1 MDNGYREYYQCIFP
15 SGLYPVSSFN
25 GFPRLFPGLCDLIPS
40 DRNARLSFLILN
52 DNDTQ
57 SPKPMNI
64 ILHCLSHNIPPSHP
78 SIYPAAVSST
88 NPLAFVP
95 HPFLLQLSHSSSLAC
110 FTGTLSENQF
120 GSAGWKL
127 KLKPSNKEVVDSD

>member
-15 SGLYPVSSFN
+15 LGLYPVSSFN

-40 DRNARLSFLILN
+40 DRNARLSFLIL
-52 DNDTQ
+52 NDTQ

-110 FTGTLSENQF
+110 FALLVLYRKINSGRVCWL
-120 GSAGWKL
+120 
-127 KLKPSNKEVVDSD
+127 EVEVEAQQQRSR